1 MERQVNG
8 WMVDMII
15 CYTDANRA
23 INLRWRDEN
32 KVRQEKTIEDF
43 EPYFFINNLETEYNS
58 YTISTS
64 IGGKRVKLTYP
75 FKYETGDWRS
85 LQGTLLKKVKVLKA
99 GDVKTARKM
108 WRNTYEADVPFHYR
122 YCIDNVNEVTNTN
135 LRKWYWDME
144 WINKDPEH
152 GDAITAIVVYDN
164 YTEKFTT
171 LTWLPN
177 ESSEKEMLEQFINL
191 IQTQDPDML
200 ISWFG
205 SFADLPKLI
214 ERLDYNDIDPR
225 GLSPYN
231 DVKGCSFGKVSKYI
245 HNYSQIEQPIRG
257 RITLDLN
264 VAFERQWTDSQRGT
278 LPSLALD
285 YVSELVLGQKKL
297 VSEKFPDKNEFF
309 RRGWLEDRET
319 YLEYALIDVDLI
331 KRLDDEMGL
340 SDGILAL
347 QSLLNAP
354 FDACFYVT
362 NMATIYF
369 MRNANWIAP
378 TGDKSMIKE
387 KYEGAM
393 IYNPLQNKTNG
404 LHIGVAAFDFAGLY
418 PSMMLSRNI
427 SFETK
432 SAKPTEFACNLATP
446 RDFSITDEKKM
457 VYYKTD
463 KLGLLP
469 RSVLELKTLRDEYKR
484 KMKKAKAD
492 GNKKEYT
499 KWFNNQMAAK
509 RLMASFYG
517 VIAKQGFGWSDVQ
530 LAASIT
536 ASAREAIRTAAFKVQ
551 EME

>member
-1 MERQVNG
+1 
-8 WMVDMII
+8 MII

-43 EPYFFINNLETEYNS
+43 EPYFFINELETEFNS
-58 YTISTS
+58 YTITQT
-64 IGGKRVKLTYP
+64 INNKRVKLTYP
-75 FKYETGDWRS
+75 FKYETGDWKDLEGRS
-85 LQGTLLKKVKVLKA
+85 LKKVIVLKP
-99 GDVKTARKM
+99 GDIKTARKL
-108 WRNTYEADVPFHYR
+108 WPKTYEADVPFHYR
-122 YCIDNVNEVTNTN
+122 YCIDNIDKVINTN

-144 WINKDPEH
+144 WITNDPEH
-152 GDAITAIVVYDN
+152 GDAITAIVIYDN
-164 YTEKFTT
+164 YTEEYTT
-171 LTWLPN
+171 LTWLPDKG
-177 ESSEKEMLEQFINL
+177 SEKKMLEQFMNL
-191 IQTQDPDML
+191 VKTQDPDML
-200 ISWFG
+200 ITWFG

-231 DVKGCSFGKVSKYI
+231 DVKGCSFGKVSKNI
-245 HNYSQIEQPIRG
+245 KRYSEVEQPIRG

-264 VAFERQWTDSQRGT
+264 LAFERQWLDSQRGT

-285 YVSELVLGQKKL
+285 YVSELVLGEKKL
-297 VSEKFPDKNEFF
+297 ISEKFPDKNEFF
-309 RRGWLEDRET
+309 RRGWLEDNET
-319 YLEYALIDVDLI
+319 YLEYARIDVELI
-331 KRLDDEMGL
+331 KRLDDEMAL

-362 NMATIYF
+362 NMSTIYF
-369 MRNANWIAP
+369 MRNADWIAP
-378 TGDKSMIKE
+378 TGDKSRIKE
-387 KYEGAM
+387 KYQGAM
-393 IYNPLQNKTNG
+393 IYNPLDNKTNG

-418 PSMMLSRNI
+418 PSMMLARNI

-432 SAKPTEFACNLATP
+432 SAKPTEFAVNLATP
-446 RDFSITDEKKM
+446 RDFSISDENKM

-469 RSVLELKTLRDEYKR
+469 RSVLELKTLRNEYKR
-484 KMKKAKAD
+484 KMKKAKEE
-492 GNKKEYT
+492 GNQKEYI

-517 VIAKQGFGWSDVQ
+517 VLAKNGYGWSDIQ

-536 ASAREAIRTAAFKVQ
+536 ASAREAIRSVAFKVM
-551 EME
+551 EMN

>member
-1 MERQVNG
+1 
-8 WMVDMII
+8 MII

-32 KVRQEKTIEDF
+32 NNRQEKTIEDF
-43 EPYFFINNLETEYNS
+43 EPYFFINDLETEYAT
-58 YTISTS
+58 YTISTT
-64 IGGKRVKLTYP
+64 IARKRVKLTYP
-75 FKYETGDWRS
+75 FKYETGDWRN

-108 WRNTYEADVPFHYR
+108 WRKTYEADVPFHYR
-122 YCIDNVNEVTNTN
+122 YCIDNVDKVINTN

-144 WINKDPEH
+144 WLNNDMDY

-177 ESSEKEMLEQFINL
+177 ESSEKIMLEQFIHL
-191 IQTQDPDML
+191 IQNQDPDML

-214 ERLDYNDIDPR
+214 ERLDHNDIDPR
-225 GLSPYN
+225 RLSPYN
-231 DVKGCSFGKVSKYI
+231 DVKGCSFGYVSKYI
-245 HNYSQIEQPIRG
+245 HNYSKIEQPIRG

-264 VAFERQWTDSQRGT
+264 VAFERQWNDSQRGT

-285 YVSELVLGQKKL
+285 YVSETVLGEKKL
-297 VSEKFPDKNEFF
+297 VSKKFPDKNEFF
-309 RRGWLEDRET
+309 RRGWLEDRQT

-340 SDGILAL
+340 SDGILSL

-369 MRNANWIAP
+369 MRNAEWIAP
-378 TGDKSMIKE
+378 TGDKSVIRE
-387 KYEGAM
+387 EYEGAM

-418 PSMMLSRNI
+418 PSMMLARNI

-432 SAKPTEFACNLATP
+432 SARPTEFACNLATP

-469 RSVLELKTLRDEYKR
+469 RSVLELKTLRDEYKS
-484 KMKKAKAD
+484 KMNKAKAD
-492 GNKKEYT
+492 GDKKEYT

-517 VIAKQGFGWSDVQ
+517 VVAKQGFGWSDVQ

>member
-1 MERQVNG
+1 
-8 WMVDMII
+8 MII

-43 EPYFFINNLETEYNS
+43 EPYFFINDLETEYRGYMVTVPVPRHSKINNPRKK
-58 YTISTS
+58 T
-64 IGGKRVKLTYP
+64 VKIPCP
-75 FKYETGDWRS
+75 FKYETGDWKD
-85 LQGTLLKKVKVLKA
+85 LQGRTLKKVKVLKP
-99 GDVKTARKM
+99 GDIPTARKM
-108 WRNTYEADVPFHYR
+108 WPKTYEADVPFHYR
-122 YCIDNVNEVTNTN
+122 YCIDNINEITNTN

-144 WINKDPEH
+144 WITNDMDY

-177 ESSEKEMLEQFINL
+177 ESTEKEMLEQFMDL

-200 ISWFG
+200 MSWFG
-205 SFADLPKLI
+205 SKFDLPKLI
-214 ERLDYNDIDPR
+214 ERLDCNDIDPR

-231 DVKGCSFGKVSKYI
+231 DVKGCSFGNVSKYI
-245 HNYSQIEQPIRG
+245 HKYSQIEQPIRG
-257 RITLDLN
+257 RITLDLDL
-264 VAFERQWTDSQRGT
+264 AFNRQWNDSQRGT

-285 YVSELVLGQKKL
+285 YVSEIVLGEKKL

-309 RRGWLEDRET
+309 RRGWLEDNLT
-319 YLEYALIDVDLI
+319 YLEYALVDVDLI
-331 KRLDDEMGL
+331 KRLDEEMGL

-347 QSLLNAP
+347 QSLLMAP

-369 MRNANWIAP
+369 MRNAWWIAP
-378 TGDKSMIKE
+378 TGDKSVIRE
-387 KYEGAM
+387 EYDGAM
-393 IYNPLQNKTNG
+393 IFNPKQNGTNG

-418 PSMMLSRNI
+418 PSMMLARNI

-432 SAKPTEFACNLATP
+432 SGMPTEFACNLATP

-463 KLGLLP
+463 TLGLLP
-469 RSVLELKTLRDEYKR
+469 QSVLKLKTLRDEYKS
-484 KMKKAKAD
+484 KMNKAKAD

-536 ASAREAIRTAAFKVQ
+536 ASAREAIRTTAFKIQ